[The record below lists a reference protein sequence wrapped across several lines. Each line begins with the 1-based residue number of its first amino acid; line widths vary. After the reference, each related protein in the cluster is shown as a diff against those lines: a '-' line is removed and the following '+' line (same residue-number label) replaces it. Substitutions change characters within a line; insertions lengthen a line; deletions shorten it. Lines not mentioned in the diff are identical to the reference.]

1 MRSLRAGLLGD
12 AMMFRRFALTGALL
26 VIFSASA
33 FAAQCGNNAGGFSAW
48 LADFRQE
55 AAGAGISGKAL
66 AALDGLSYDKQV
78 IRLDRNQSAFKISYE
93 KFVAQRVTPRL
104 GRAKAKLKQHGKLLG
119 GIEKRYGVPKEII
132 VAIWAMETDFGA
144 NRGNMNVFRSLATL
158 AYDCRRSAF
167 FTNELMSA
175 LKIVQKGWMSASSMR
190 GAWAGELG
198 QTQFLASKYL
208 HFAVDYDGDGHR
220 NLVGSTADVLAST
233 ANYLKGHGWQAG
245 GGFNQAALAEWNKS
259 DKYQR
264 ALAYFAERLAGG

>member
-1 MRSLRAGLLGD
+1 MTFRRLALAGLMLLS
-12 AMMFRRFALTGALL
+12 FSTSAL
-26 VIFSASA
+26 
-33 FAAQCGNNAGGFSAW
+33 AAQCGSNAGGFPAW

-66 AALDGLSYDKQV
+66 ASLDGLTYDKQV
-78 IRLDRNQSAFKISYE
+78 IRLDRNQGAFKISYE

-104 GRAKAKLKQHGKLLG
+104 GRAKAKLKQHAKLLS

-158 AYDCRRSAF
+158 AYDCRRSDF

-175 LKIVQKGWMSASSMR
+175 LKIVQKGWMSPGAMR

-208 HFAVDYDGDGHR
+208 HFAVDYDGNGRRD
-220 NLVGSTADVLAST
+220 LVGSTADVLAST
-233 ANYLKGHGWQAG
+233 ANYLKGHGWQSG

-264 ALAYFAERLAGG
+264 ALAYFAEKLAGG

>member
-1 MRSLRAGLLGD
+1 MI
-12 AMMFRRFALTGALL
+12 FRRLVLTGALL
-26 VIFSASA
+26 VTFSASA
-33 FAAQCGNNAGGFSAW
+33 VAAQCGKTAAGFSGW

-66 AALDGLSYDKQV
+66 AALDGLTYDKQV

-104 GRAKAKLKQHGKLLG
+104 GRAKAKLKQNAKLLG

-144 NRGNMNVFRSLATL
+144 NKGNMNIFRSLATL

-190 GAWAGELG
+190 GAWAGEIG

-208 HFAVDYDGDGHR
+208 GYAVDYDGDGRR

-245 GGFNQAALAEWNKS
+245 GGFNQGALAEWNKS

-264 ALAYFAERLAGG
+264 ALAYFAEKLAGG

>member
-1 MRSLRAGLLGD
+1 MI
-12 AMMFRRFALTGALL
+12 FRRLVLTGALL
-26 VIFSASA
+26 VTFSASA
-33 FAAQCGNNAGGFSAW
+33 VAAQCGKTAAGFSGW

-66 AALDGLSYDKQV
+66 AALDGLTYDKQV

-104 GRAKAKLKQHGKLLG
+104 GRAKAKLKQNAKLLG

-158 AYDCRRSAF
+158 AYDCRRSDF

-190 GAWAGELG
+190 GAWAGEIG

-208 HFAVDYDGDGHR
+208 GYAVDYDGDGRR
-220 NLVGSTADVLAST
+220 NLVSSTADVLAST

-245 GGFNQAALAEWNKS
+245 GGFNQGALAEWNKS

-264 ALAYFAERLAGG
+264 ALAYFAEKLAGG

>member
-1 MRSLRAGLLGD
+1 MGFCRLALAGLL
-12 AMMFRRFALTGALL
+12 LTSLAT
-26 VIFSASA
+26 SAV
-33 FAAQCGNNAGGFSAW
+33 AAPCGKNAAGFSAW
-48 LADFRQE
+48 LADFRQQ

-66 AALDGLSYDKQV
+66 AALDGLSYDAKV
-78 IRLDRNQSAFKISYE
+78 IRLDRNQSAFRASYAT
-93 KFVAQRVTPRL
+93 FVAQRVNPRL
-104 GRAKAKLKQHGKLLG
+104 GRARSKLKQHAKLLG
-119 GIEKRYGVPKEII
+119 GIEKRFGVPKEII

-175 LKIVQKGWMSASSMR
+175 LKIVQRGWMAPSAMR
-190 GAWAGELG
+190 GAWAGEIG

-208 HFAVDYDGDGHR
+208 HFAVDYDGDGRR
-220 NLVGSTADVLAST
+220 NLVSSTADVLAST
-233 ANYLKGHGWQAG
+233 ANYLKGHGWQPG
-245 GGFNQAALAEWNKS
+245 GGFNQGALAEWNKS